1 MAALALW
8 LGHTRTYAND
18 NRQLVVAV
26 PSRSVA
32 VSPYKE
38 LSPTGYIDET
48 RRARQSA
55 HHLVATHTRLTT
67 AHATRAVV
75 ELVAEA
81 PLHEARE
88 HARECV
94 CVLFER
100 YVASANASASV
111 CVCFCARFF
120 LVCCCLCRSS
130 FETNTVSC
138 VSVCALFFFV
148 VGCVHVSVRRPMQKC
163 AFYTAIKAETNRAM
177 VQFKVHV

>member
-55 HHLVATHTRLTT
+55 HHLAATHTRLTT
-67 AHATRAVV
+67 AHATRAVD

-94 CVLFER
+94 CFVRTVRGERERERERVRVFLCTLFFGLLL
-100 YVASANASASV
+100 S
-111 CVCFCARFF
+111 
-120 LVCCCLCRSS
+120 
-130 FETNTVSC
+130 
-138 VSVCALFFFV
+138 VSVV
-148 VGCVHVSVRRPMQKC
+148 V
-163 AFYTAIKAETNRAM
+163 
-177 VQFKVHV
+177 